1 MKETLARRL
10 EAHRIVC
17 LNNAFERVQ
26 LGFGR
31 RTQPIRLEPFLE
43 LREGV
48 IDADAIGAFTYLG
61 GSGALFRHI
70 ERIGRFCAIAG
81 GIQTGQVEHPTD
93 MLSPHAMFSGDWS
106 RTWPEIADYY
116 SENAAEVARARAA
129 ERRFSQGFA
138 KIAVGNDVWIGYGAL
153 IRRGVSIGDGA
164 VIGARAV
171 VTRDV
176 PPYTIVAGVPA
187 VPIRRRFPDDV
198 IARLLALR
206 WWDYGLDALRGV
218 DVSDMPRCVDRIE
231 RNVASLEPWTP
242 PALLVHPDGSV
253 SVED

>member
-1 MKETLARRL
+1 MKEALARRL

-31 RTQPIRLEPFLE
+31 RSQPIRLEPFLE

-70 ERIGRFCAIAG
+70 QRIGRFCAIAG
-81 GIQTGQVEHPTD
+81 GIQTGQVEHPTH
-93 MLSPHAMFSGDWS
+93 MLSPHAMFYGDWS
-106 RTWPEIADYY
+106 HHWPEVADYY
-116 SENAAEVARARAA
+116 RVNAEEVARARAA
-129 ERRFSQGFA
+129 ERRFTQTFP
-138 KIAVGNDVWIGYGAL
+138 KIVIGNDVWIGYGAL
-153 IRRGVSIGDGA
+153 IRRGVTIGDGA
-164 VIGARAV
+164 VVGARAV

-187 VPIRRRFPDDV
+187 APIRPRFSEDV
-198 IARLLALR
+198 IARLLAVR
-206 WWDYGLDALRGV
+206 WWDYGLDALEGA
-218 DVSDMPRCVDRIE
+218 DVSDMPRCLDRIE
-231 RNVASLEPWTP
+231 RNVASLLPWTP
-242 PALLVHPDGSV
+242 PALLVHPDGTV
-253 SVED
+253 TLEE